1 MEKRI
6 FKLYSVFVSLFLAVL
21 LSCSDNTVP
30 SPEME
35 KIEESESG
43 SRAVLSAPQN
53 VTVSQGGKREI
64 NITWDEVS
72 KASRYYIYASDS
84 LFSEYELVGES
95 TKNSF
100 TYSPLVAGIT
110 KYLRICS
117 VDYEGNLSSK
127 TEPLVGT
134 TLAQPIISDIT
145 TVSGKE
151 DSALVVYWYMENAD
165 FYKDE
170 LEYTIIC
177 KNSEGKEVANSNV
190 YASELESTSFS
201 LDDLKP
207 SENYTYSVTA
217 FLSSNPTA
225 SEVSLE
231 VDAETAR
238 RLRPNPPEELAAT
251 EGTEKDTI
259 TVSFKLPE
267 KVDVLVAAKTYVQ
280 YPLYFKIYRR
290 LSGTEDWG
298 NAIVN
303 HLYFT
308 GDTEKP
314 SDLDFTTYD
323 EKRTTDGYKVTW
335 TDTTVTRGIKYEYKV
350 QSYADDTTRIITSDL
365 SSGET
370 TGWAAA
376 IPKFEA
382 KSTFTA
388 NDEGSAYASVTISF
402 DFDWETFGNE
412 SGWKFILKTLNS
424 ASFDD
429 IDSAT
434 ATYELLE
441 SLETAKSFSRDY
453 DLTDTTKEGYYK
465 YALIIAKADDV
476 TEDLSGI
483 DEKIFI
489 EIPAATTF
497 FLTSVMNQ
505 PNLATF
511 SVKDGF
517 VSKNEVSW
525 FYEDGTSYV
534 LERKTLNSDGTV
546 VADSKVEITDFADDD
561 GNAPTQ
567 GAYTYSDDSSV
578 ESGKIYSYT
587 LYATITIEDLGDKK
601 FPSSALTA
609 KTLGTPEPQFDEN
622 AVAYN
627 SISVSWAEVQ
637 QAESYEVALFDDET
651 QLGETETLDAD
662 KIPGILTAGVLTYKI
677 SDPVGYDDA
686 TISGKDL
693 TLKVTA
699 KDAVDSSE
707 KEVVV
712 RTMGPAALELTASKA
727 TSSDKITVEWN
738 KVTGAAGYILQRVR
752 YNIPENGESDSAQKT
767 DVFYVGA
774 SGEIT
779 CDEVE
784 ISDSVLGLASSDGK
798 ITITDKQIEL
808 TSTNGYEVS
817 QALISSGVPFEY
829 TVLPV
834 LSPDDSSEV
843 ASFKIAYGNVDK
855 ITSQGSTH
863 GFGHNVTASKAEY
876 TNKIDI
882 SWNKPANSSGL
893 VPTLY
898 KRAIA
903 SSSSAT
909 DSSEWKN
916 VGKVFLKDDT
926 SYTDTLS
933 VADANIYEYAVKYGE
948 AKPVFSKAYLNLL
961 ASRETVLNEQEN
973 RGYAFN
979 MNYVA
984 TTGNEAEFAEN
995 LNWIPFD
1002 SSYRKAARAT
1012 GYTIYCKNTNYP
1024 HGWQKIATLDSS
1036 GKRTEGFTASDSF
1049 GNSGKYNVAY
1059 DYNEKLPN
1067 SLTIKPVT
1075 PTAKFGDVTGGGSYE
1090 GLLKV
1095 LRDPR
1100 HYYKIV
1106 MQGEH
1111 TSDGS
1116 SYEAITF
1123 DPSSEEIADDMSI
1136 YACRQITDAEL
1147 ARAAMGVI
1155 AYAFYINDGG
1165 SADYSNVGNQLK
1177 YGDAGTQTSA
1187 NGGTVSFFDGEYYWL
1202 GTYMGKYHT
1211 SYSMSNNFAPAQLTP
1226 NSNIATFVGLSAGVS
1241 FDGGFRIK
1249 GTDDYYLYQFAKTDS
1264 LVVATADSSIPVDYS
1279 ATITFSCRGTNNLV
1293 LSVTRNG
1300 KSTQICNTDDNSTR
1314 KYYFPM
1320 QIHDNKG
1327 YEIDSV
1333 SYGWWEE

>member
-35 KIEESESG
+35 KIEGSESG

-64 NITWDEVS
+64 NIMWDEVS

-117 VDYEGNLSSK
+117 VDYAGNLSSK

-190 YASELESTSFS
+190 YASELESASFS

-441 SLETAKSFSRDY
+441 SLEPAKSFSRDY

-525 FYEDGTSYV
+525 SYEDGTSYV

-587 LYATITIEDLGDKK
+587 LYATITIENLGDKK

-699 KDAVDSSE
+699 KGAVDSSE

-752 YNIPENGESDSAQKT
+752 YNIPENGENEAAQKT

-774 SGEIT
+774 SGEIMFGET
-779 CDEVE
+779 EISDTNIMMVETKNEKVTFLDKQIEKLSTNVGFETSQSMISCGLPFEYTIIPVLDTDDASGASTIEEFKIPYKNLNALAKRGSTKGFGHNIKASKADYSNKITVTWHMPYGAEELQPVVYKKLKDSGEWSKTEPLAARTESWEEE
-784 ISDSVLGLASSDGK
+784 ISDS
-798 ITITDKQIEL
+798 
-808 TSTNGYEVS
+808 
-817 QALISSGVPFEY
+817 
-829 TVLPV
+829 
-834 LSPDDSSEV
+834 
-843 ASFKIAYGNVDK
+843 
-855 ITSQGSTH
+855 
-863 GFGHNVTASKAEY
+863 
-876 TNKIDI
+876 DI
-882 SWNKPANSSGL
+882 H
-893 VPTLY
+893 
-898 KRAIA
+898 
-903 SSSSAT
+903 
-909 DSSEWKN
+909 
-916 VGKVFLKDDT
+916 
-926 SYTDTLS
+926 
-933 VADANIYEYAVKYGE
+933 EYAVNYGE
-948 AKPVFSKAYLNLL
+948 KAFSNSYSTIL
-961 ASRETVLNEQEN
+961 ASAKTTLDEQEN
-973 RGYAFN
+973 QGYAFILPN
-979 MNYVA
+979 SSLTPISNSDAYSESVHWTPYNTDARKVGPKNY
-984 TTGNEAEFAEN
+984 T
-995 LNWIPFD
+995 L
-1002 SSYRKAARAT
+1002 
-1012 GYTIYCKNTNYP
+1012 YCKNTNYP
-1024 HGWQKIATLDSS
+1024 SGWQKIATLDENGKISS
-1036 GKRTEGFTASDSF
+1036 TIDTGT
-1049 GNSGKYNVAY
+1049 Y
-1059 DYNEKLPN
+1059 DYNVTYAYSDDSY
-1067 SLTIKPVT
+1067 SLVL
-1075 PTAKFGDVTGGGSYE
+1075 TAKTATAYGEITGGGSYN

-1100 HYYKIV
+1100 HYYKLA
-1106 MQGEH
+1106 MSREN
-1111 TSDGS
+1111 SDGDEI
-1116 SYEAITF
+1116 SYTIGESM
-1123 DPSSEEIADDMSI
+1123 DK
-1136 YACRQITDAEL
+1136 YAYRQITDAEL
-1147 ARAAMGVI
+1147 ARAAMGEL

-1165 SADYSNVGNQLK
+1165 ATSYYDTNQHK
-1177 YGDAGTQTSA
+1177 YGGEGTLTTE
-1187 NGGTVSFFDGEYYWL
+1187 NGGTAKFEDRDRATGEL
-1202 GTYMGKYHT
+1202 GTGKFKQYFNLK
-1211 SYSMSNNFAPAQLTP
+1211 SYAPSQLTP
-1226 NSNIATFVGLSAGVS
+1226 SGDSKTFLALSMDESSWG
-1241 FDGGFRIK
+1241 IK
-1249 GTDDYYLYQFAKTDS
+1249 GDSDNYIYTFQGRKTGTETYMLFSTKDVYDKNGIITVAKGADDLPDTYQATIRFTCADKNTLYLY
-1264 LVVATADSSIPVDYS
+1264 
-1279 ATITFSCRGTNNLV
+1279 
-1293 LSVTRNG
+1293 VTRNG
-1300 KSTQICNTDDNSTR
+1300 GSEVSICETTDTDVR
-1314 KYYFPM
+1314 RYYFPM
-1320 QIHDNKG
+1320 QIHSAAQ
-1327 YEIDSV
+1327 YELGSTY
-1333 SYGWWEE
+1333 YGWWEE